1 MLMSVRKH
9 LLEVPVVKVC
19 ARRTERDCV
28 LESVCMLV
36 PVLAIL
42 DALTQC
48 GSVTQ
53 RRVPTATG
61 TSGKDAILKE
71 QSKQRNFFLIS
82 ETTHNQKTKSAA
94 TNSIFFYNYKFITS
108 SP

>member
-1 MLMSVRKH
+1 MFMSARKH

-19 ARRTERDCV
+19 TRRTDCV
-28 LESVCMLV
+28 LESVCMCV

-48 GSVTQ
+48 GSLTQ

-71 QSKQRNFFLIS
+71 QSKQRQFFL
-82 ETTHNQKTKSAA
+82 
-94 TNSIFFYNYKFITS
+94 
-108 SP
+108 